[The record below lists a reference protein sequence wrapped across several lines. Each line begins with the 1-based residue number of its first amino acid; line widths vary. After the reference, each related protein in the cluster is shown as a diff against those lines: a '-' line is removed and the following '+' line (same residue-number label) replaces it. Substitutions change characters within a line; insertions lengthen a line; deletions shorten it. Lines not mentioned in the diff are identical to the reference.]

1 MKGTLEK
8 AFGYQGD
15 NMNLP
20 VLDLEAALPFYET
33 VLGFQVQ
40 SRSDTPHKSAVLARD
55 GVQIRLAENGGDS
68 SQDGVA
74 FHVNDLEALL
84 REFSTK
90 GLKQDLSAIDVE
102 RHDDVA
108 WRVFYV
114 VAPDGLCYWFGERQ
128 EAT

>member
-1 MKGTLEK
+1 M
-8 AFGYQGD
+8 
-15 NMNLP
+15 
-20 VLDLEAALPFYET
+20 
-33 VLGFQVQ
+33 
-40 SRSDTPHKSAVLARD
+40 
-55 GVQIRLAENGGDS
+55 
-68 SQDGVA
+68 
-74 FHVNDLEALL
+74 NDLEALL

-90 GLKQDLSAIDVE
+90 GPKKDLSSIDVE